1 MPRKRLRPEY
11 FTSSSVSRERY
22 LFERLSDHREM
33 KPKEA
38 GDHPYREI
46 FSAAADSA
54 LTQLES
60 GSYYPVKRVKSR
72 LHYTKFLEGL
82 QGMAL
87 ALGQRDELEL
97 KILNKK
103 PVSAQEVKKLEN
115 SQKIVSEFS
124 GGMKGLIVQAF
135 ESEETAKEFMNF
147 FWDGVLRIQRA
158 FDTSNARRVPLKPL

>member
-1 MPRKRLRPEY
+1 M
-11 FTSSSVSRERY
+11 
-22 LFERLSDHREM
+22 
-33 KPKEA
+33 
-38 GDHPYREI
+38 
-46 FSAAADSA
+46 
-54 LTQLES
+54 
-60 GSYYPVKRVKSR
+60 
-72 LHYTKFLEGL
+72 
-82 QGMAL
+82 
-87 ALGQRDELEL
+87 GQRDELEL